1 MALVLLKA
9 ADRAVAHLPDPDQGS
24 PSGLSFP
31 LKLNHYFGM
40 ESGFVMARK
49 RHSDEDI
56 LKLLREI
63 EVKLSAGS
71 NVQSE

>member
-1 MALVLLKA
+1 M
-9 ADRAVAHLPDPDQGS
+9 
-24 PSGLSFP
+24 SFP
-31 LKLNHYFGM
+31 PKTGPLFWHGRV
-40 ESGFVMARK
+40 FVMSRK

-71 NVQSE
+71 NVQSACLGLSRRGYQ

>member
-1 MALVLLKA
+1 
-9 ADRAVAHLPDPDQGS
+9 
-24 PSGLSFP
+24 
-31 LKLNHYFGM
+31 
-40 ESGFVMARK
+40 MARK

-71 NVQSE
+71 NVQSTCRGAGISDATYYRGNVPRTRPFGLTLQTPSLLSINEF